1 MNCKYCSWAAKLS
14 CAVGT
19 TFPGQWVHWKPPHTT
34 SNFRNVDQICER
46 HKNSI
51 LEHHFLKQCGPG
63 RYRVGGGAFAQCLRL
78 PYELLE
84 LGRGPR
90 RVLQDVFEASVYILV
105 RELVEVVNLGGRL
118 DVWR

>member
-34 SNFRNVDQICER
+34 SNFRNVAQNCER
-46 HKNSI
+46 HKSSI

-63 RYRVGGGAFAQCLRL
+63 RYRAGGGAFAWSEKEGHAPQSAQT
-78 PYELLE
+78 PAD
-84 LGRGPR
+84 GKIP
-90 RVLQDVFEASVYILV
+90 AMSI
-105 RELVEVVNLGGRL
+105 
-118 DVWR
+118 